1 MYTDP
6 EEIYLVRKDGTVI
19 MFDANNLKEEV
30 KIGDSQVVS
39 GISRVCI
46 CTNAQPRLSLPPFP
60 T

>member
-39 GISRVCI
+39 GISRFKI
-46 CTNAQPRLSLPPFP
+46 R
-60 T
+60 